1 MPFIWSKAF
10 NGGCASRRCA
20 DADLCRAVAEMERG
34 LIDANLGSGLF
45 KKRIGRS
52 GAGKR
57 DGYRVIVAHRQDAP
71 WFFLEG
77 YAKNVVANIEA
88 WRLDSCKQTNALL
101 KEMGADQLA
110 NAVESGFLKEV
121 ICDAQAQVRLD

>member
-1 MPFIWSKAF
+1 
-10 NGGCASRRCA
+10 
-20 DADLCRAVAEMERG
+20 MERG

-52 GAGKR
+52 GGGKR
-57 DGYRVIVAHRQDAP
+57 DGYRVIVAHRQGAP
-71 WFFLEG
+71 WFFIEG

-101 KEMGADQLA
+101 KEMRADQLA
-110 NAVESGFLKEV
+110 NAVESGLLKEV
-121 ICDAQAQVRLD
+121 ICDA